1 MLLGLN
7 GTGIRDGITIGNVQD
22 FDFDAQGRLIMSIYN
37 GDSYA
42 ISKPV
47 VDGDFIVIDRVVG
60 GRQNGLG
67 TGPGE
72 FQGPIGVTVD
82 PRNQNH
88 LICDSGNDRV
98 QVFDSQGN
106 YIRQFLTGDT
116 PRMALVDYWGNIMV
130 ATNGG
135 LEIYNEQGSLPVYG
149 SVEGFVVD
157 KNSRLPIEY
166 AIVWVTSTFQLPV
179 QGVYTNKD
187 GYFKLS
193 TVPAG
198 THNITALKDAY
209 FDASVTVEVSSGQTT
224 ESTIYLT
231 RVPVS
236 SPGTGNVTGTI
247 MSALRN
253 TMLSGLTVG
262 IKGTGISDISNGNGE
277 FLLIGVPSGAQKLE
291 ISSNGVIIWEKNI
304 QVPDGQ
310 TFDMGFIQL
319 QI

>member
-1 MLLGLN
+1 MVK
-7 GTGIRDGITIGNVQD
+7 RDGITIVNVQD
-22 FDFDAQGRLIMSIYN
+22 FDFDAQGRMVMTVSN

-47 VDGDFIVIDRVVG
+47 VDGDFIVIDRIVG
-60 GRQNGLG
+60 GRQNGMG

-72 FQGPIGVTVD
+72 FQGPVGITVD

-88 LICDSGNDRV
+88 IVCDTGNNRV
-98 QVFDSQGN
+98 QIFDSQGN
-106 YIRQFLTGDT
+106 YVRQFLTTGT
-116 PRMALVDYWGNIMV
+116 APRVSLVDYWGNILV
-130 ATNGG
+130 ATNNG

-149 SVEGFVVD
+149 SVQGFVID
-157 KNSRLPIEY
+157 KESRLPLEY
-166 AIVWVTSTFQLPV
+166 AIVYITSTFQLPT

-198 THNITALKDAY
+198 THNIIALKDAY
-209 FDASVTVEVSSGQTT
+209 FDSSVMVEVSAGKTS

-231 RVPVS
+231 RIPVS

-247 MSALRN
+247 MSALRAIPIP
-253 TMLSGLTVG
+253 GLTIG
-262 IKGTGISDISNGNGE
+262 IKGTGVSDLSNNNGE
-277 FLLIGVPSGAQKLE
+277 FLLIGVPTGPQKLE
-291 ISSNGVIIWEKNI
+291 ISTNGVIIWEKNI

-310 TFDMGFIQL
+310 TLDTGFIQL
-319 QI
+319 QR